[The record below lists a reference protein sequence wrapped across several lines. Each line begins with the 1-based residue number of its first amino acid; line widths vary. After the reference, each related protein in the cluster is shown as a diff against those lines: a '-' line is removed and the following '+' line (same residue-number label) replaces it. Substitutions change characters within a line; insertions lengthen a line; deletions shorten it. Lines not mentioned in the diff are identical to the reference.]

1 MRNYISF
8 ILFSI
13 VFIWGGCAK
22 DDASVSESNTGQ
34 GGSLAQFSIVENYLY
49 VVDNEDLKVFDIT
62 QTNQPT
68 LINEQQVGFGIETL
82 FRHKDHLF
90 IGSESGM
97 FIYNISNKA
106 QPVFISD
113 YQHIESCDPVVAN
126 DSVAFVTLRSG
137 RQCRF
142 TNDLNVLDV
151 LDISDINNP
160 QPIGSYFFDN
170 PHGLGLVDSMLVVCD
185 GESGFRVLNAKN
197 PYQLEFVAEISG
209 LHVND
214 VIPQGNRIMLVGPE
228 NLYQY
233 DLSNPYDPQL
243 ISTIDILNF

>member
-13 VFIWGGCAK
+13 VFILGGCAK
-22 DDASVSESNTGQ
+22 DDAASSDSSTGQ

-49 VVDNEDLKVFDIT
+49 VVDNENLKVFDIT
-62 QTNQPT
+62 QTNQPN
-68 LINEQQVGFGIETL
+68 LVHEQQVGFGIETL
-82 FRHKDHLF
+82 FHHGDRLF

-113 YQHIESCDPVVAN
+113 YEHLESCDPVVAN

-142 TNDLNVLDV
+142 VNDINVLDV
-151 LDISDINNP
+151 LDISNINSP
-160 QPIGSYFFDN
+160 SPIDSYSFSN
-170 PHGLGLVDSMLVVCD
+170 PHGLGLVDSLLVVCD
-185 GESGFRVLNAKN
+185 GEFGFQILNVKDPSN
-197 PYQLEFVAEISG
+197 VEFVNIVENITV
-209 LHVND
+209 HD

-233 DLSNPYDPQL
+233 DITNPLNPQL